1 MSISNETLEVLY
13 HGNNSTIIPYPI
25 PFPFLETE
33 HIVCTKQGITLL
45 GRVAHRGMLM
55 EDLPDLT
62 DYQFGLDLEIGQ
74 TAPPVGTVFCVKH
87 WGVLSLPYE
96 VVTVQDGA
104 PFTSCIVTV
113 NSMDAAT
120 FSGGDMAAG
129 DEDEIYV
136 LGLAPLELNAGQFVV
151 ARLPNGAGGSLTTDP
166 AIPSTSFLSIRR
178 EMPLTQPT
186 EFQLAGPFP
195 SRAAETALDR
205 LLMQVQQVERQ
216 VAVVARAVPGSTMII
231 GGASNTDAAV
241 WADDTARGAAKP
253 ARAGQLGVQLDSPEI
268 WISRSTNAGDWKP
281 AGTWQ
286 KEWQVYPPDEL
297 LPQEGEGRYV
307 GTLTQPTAVK
317 SVGFVFVAG
326 VSDGVSISLFAG
338 SEVLVSGSPIT
349 GFYPDQ
355 NTFYPSDPDA
365 ILPAGTVLTIDHI
378 VTDYGAGELQGMA
391 VVLNCAHF

>member
-1 MSISNETLEVLY
+1 MSIATETLEVLY
-13 HGNNSTIIPYPI
+13 RGNNSTTIPYPI

-33 HIVCTKQGITLL
+33 HIVCTKQGITFL

-62 DYQFGLDLEIGQ
+62 NYQFGLDLEVGQ

-87 WGVLSLPYE
+87 GGVLSLPYE
-96 VVTVQDGA
+96 VVTVQSGA
-104 PFTSCIVTV
+104 PFTSCIVTA

-120 FSGGDMAAG
+120 FSGGDIAAG

-136 LGLAPLELNAGQFVV
+136 LGLAPLELTSGEFTVTPQ
-151 ARLPNGAGGSLTTDP
+151 PNGAGGSVKTDP
-166 AIPSTSFLSIRR
+166 AIPGTSFLSIRR
-178 EMPLTQPT
+178 AMPLTQPT

-216 VAVVARAVPGSTMII
+216 VAVVARAVPGSPMIL
-231 GGASNTDAAV
+231 GGASTADAAV
-241 WADDTARGAAKP
+241 WADDTARGATKP
-253 ARAGQLGVQLDSPEI
+253 ARAGQLGVQLDSEEV
-268 WISRSTNAGDWKP
+268 WIARSTNAGDWKK

-286 KEWQVYPPDEL
+286 KEWPVYAPDEV
-297 LPQEGEGRYV
+297 LPAEGEGRYV

-317 SVGFVFVAG
+317 SVCIVFVDG
-326 VSDGVSISLFAG
+326 NSDGVLITLFAG
-338 SEVLVSGSPIT
+338 SEVLLSGSPIS
-349 GFYPDQ
+349 GFFPDQ

-365 ILPAGTVLTIDHI
+365 VLPAGTVLTIDHI
-378 VTDYGAGELQGMA
+378 VTDYGPGQLQGMS